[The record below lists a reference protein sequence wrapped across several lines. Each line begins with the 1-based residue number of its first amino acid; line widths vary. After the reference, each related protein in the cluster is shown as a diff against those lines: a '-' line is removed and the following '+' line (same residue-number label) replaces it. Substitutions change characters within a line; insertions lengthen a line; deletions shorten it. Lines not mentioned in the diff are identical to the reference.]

1 MNILGID
8 IGGTGIK
15 GAPVD
20 TDTGVMLAERFRIPT
35 PSNGKPKP
43 MSQVVGDIARHF
55 EWDGV
60 IGCGFP
66 AAVRNGIV
74 MNASNISKKWIGV
87 DAGALFAED
96 TGCAVHVVNDADAA
110 GMAEMTFGAGRGRK
124 GVVLIITIGTGLG
137 TCIFTDGVL
146 VPNVEMG
153 HIEMGGKD
161 AELQASEAAR
171 ERNGM
176 SWAAWTKL
184 FNRYLQNMEKLL
196 WPDLIILGGG
206 GIKKQDK
213 FISKLKVNC
222 EIVPAQFLNEAG
234 IIGAA
239 LSARL
244 KVV

>member
-1 MNILGID
+1 MRILGID

-20 TDTGVMLAERFRIPT
+20 TEKGVMLAERFRIPT
-35 PSNGKPKP
+35 PGNGKPKP
-43 MSQVVGDIARHF
+43 MSQVVGEISRHF
-55 EWDGV
+55 EWDGL

-66 AAVRNGIV
+66 AAVRSGVI
-74 MNASNISKKWIGV
+74 MNAANISEKWIGM
-87 DAGALFAED
+87 DAAAQFSVD
-96 TGCAVHVVNDADAA
+96 TGCSVHVVNDADAA
-110 GMAEMTFGAGRGRK
+110 GLAEMTFGAGQGRK

-161 AELQASEAAR
+161 AESQASEAAR

-176 SWAAWTKL
+176 SWSAWTKQ
-184 FNRYLQNMEKLL
+184 FNRYLQTMERLL

-213 FISKLKVNC
+213 FLSQLKVNT
-222 EIVPAQFLNEAG
+222 EILPAQFLNEAG

-239 LSARL
+239 LAARL
-244 KVV
+244 KVA

>member
-1 MNILGID
+1 MNVLGID

-35 PSNGKPKP
+35 PGNGKPKP

-55 EWDGV
+55 EWNGI

-66 AAVRNGIV
+66 AAVRNGVV
-74 MNASNISKKWIGV
+74 MNAANISSKWIGM
-87 DAGALFAED
+87 DAAALFSEA
-96 TGCAVHVVNDADAA
+96 TACPVHVINDADAA
-110 GMAEMTFGAGRGRK
+110 GLAEMTFGAGRGRK

-137 TCIFTDGVL
+137 TCLFTDGVL
-146 VPNVEMG
+146 LPNVEMG
-153 HIEMGGKD
+153 HIEMDGRD

-171 ERNGM
+171 DRNGM
-176 SWAAWTKL
+176 SWEVWTRQ
-184 FNRYLQNMEKLL
+184 FNRYLQTMERLL

-213 FISKLKVNC
+213 FFTKLKVNT

-239 LSARL
+239 LAARL
-244 KVV
+244 KAA